1 MACPC
6 CVRYCHAPSPCA
18 KDIRIKVT
26 WGPVV
31 VVSSLVQ
38 PAGLGGGC
46 GDFSGGFSGTGSAEV
61 LVGTCFDTG
70 SNPPRPVT
78 ARIQIGWSQN
88 AQGRYANP
96 SCCYRTG
103 QRTARIGNGR
113 IGCFINNGP
122 AYNYAR
128 QPIYDFSFAT
138 LDAQADVTFFAA
150 NNVGDTTPC
159 GEALIADFVN
169 APPTVELVVVGNPP
183 DFCDPSQVVGG
194 FPAVSGPYGSLDLCT
209 ASCGNPLP

>member
-6 CVRYCHAPSPCA
+6 CVRYCHAPSPCV

-31 VVSSLVQ
+31 VVSSRVD
-38 PAGLGGGC
+38 PVDPTGRC

-70 SNPPRPVT
+70 TNPPRPVT
-78 ARIQIGWSQN
+78 ARIQLGWSQN

-113 IGCFINNGP
+113 VGCLISNGIV
-122 AYNYAR
+122 YNYAR
-128 QPIYDFSFAT
+128 QLIYDFSFAT
-138 LDAQADVTFFAA
+138 LDAQADIGLFNN

-159 GEALIADFVN
+159 GEALIAAFVN
-169 APPTVELVVVGNPP
+169 TPPTVELIVVGNPP
-183 DFCDPSQVVGG
+183 DFCDPLPVVGG

-209 ASCGNPLP
+209 ESCGNPLP